1 MNEIIQYFNTLEQRL
16 AALES
21 DNAALKEKVASFKTK
36 TAALEEELAALQD
49 ALSTLKQNPAQNS
62 NDDEPEIEVEL
73 IMPED
78 EPAEPEVPVTPE
90 ALSEPIKEDPEVP
103 QETPVESP
111 KEDETPDP
119 QPQRRGITNTGITA
133 APVDDIKKAISLGDR
148 FLFQR
153 ELFNQNGE
161 LMQKTLEDLNRCNSL
176 DEAHAYIDKHF
187 KWDKDSPTY
196 SLFETILNRRFN

>member
-1 MNEIIQYFNTLEQRL
+1 MNELIQYFNTLEQRL

-78 EPAEPEVPVTPE
+78 EPAEPEVPATPE
-90 ALSEPIKEDPEVP
+90 ALSEPVKEEPEVP

-161 LMQKTLEDLNRCNSL
+161 LMQKTLEDLNCCNSL
-176 DEAHAYIDKHF
+176 DEAHTYIDKHF
-187 KWDKDSPTY
+187 KWDKDSSTY